1 MKKISFSFLF
11 LLIVSAAMAQY
22 PVLDETVTPF
32 DTLRPETGPNGKHF
46 FNSFLGWHFAIPYE
60 SNDAAPVKP
69 FSSSG
74 LRVGWMWKHRISN
87 FLAVGYLLD
96 FNTYSFVYSQTD
108 AKTFPDSLIHK
119 SQSIGL
125 TTIGTGLYLRFN
137 FDTRRGNYIGHYL
150 DAGAYLDWIP
160 GRSLA
165 YRDEIDFD
173 QVQRSRISRLHY
185 VEKYQY
191 GLYAAIGLN
200 KFTIF
205 GRYRLSDVIK
215 APYHSAELPR
225 LSVGIGL
232 CMF

>member
-11 LLIVSAAMAQY
+11 LLMASLLMAQY
-22 PVLDETVTPF
+22 PVLDESVTPY

-46 FNSFLGWHFAIPYE
+46 FNSFVGWHFAIPYDAT
-60 SNDAAPVKP
+60 DAAPVKP

-87 FLAVGYLLD
+87 FLSFGYLLD
-96 FNTYSFVYSQTD
+96 FNTYGFSYSQSEE
-108 AKTFPDSLIHK
+108 KTFPDSLVHE

-125 TTIGTGLYLRFN
+125 TAIGTGLYLRFN
-137 FDTRRGNYIGHYL
+137 FDTKRGNFIGHYL
-150 DAGAYLDWIP
+150 DAGAYADWIP
-160 GRSLA
+160 GRTLA
-165 YRDEIDFD
+165 TKDKIDFD
-173 QVQRSRISRLHY
+173 QIQRSRISRLHY

-205 GRYRLSDVIK
+205 GRYRISDVIK
-215 APYHSAELPR
+215 APYQSAELPR

-232 CMF
+232 CLF

>member
-22 PVLDETVTPF
+22 PVLDETVNPY
-32 DTLRPETGPNGKHF
+32 DTLRPETGPNGKRF
-46 FNSFLGWHFAIPYE
+46 FNSFVGWHFAIPYE
-60 SNDAAPVKP
+60 ATDAAPVKP

-87 FLAVGYLLD
+87 FLSVGYLLD

-108 AKTFPDSLIHK
+108 AKTFPDSLIHQ

-125 TTIGTGLYLRFN
+125 TTLGTGLYLRFN

-150 DAGAYLDWIP
+150 DAGAYADWIP
-160 GRSLA
+160 GRSHA
-165 YRDEIDFD
+165 WRDKIDFD
-173 QVQRSRISRLHY
+173 EIQRGRISRLHY
-185 VEKYQY
+185 VEQYQS

-200 KFTIF
+200 
-205 GRYRLSDVIK
+205 
-215 APYHSAELPR
+215 
-225 LSVGIGL
+225 
-232 CMF
+232 